1 MTKRRPLTQDYI
13 YYYLLHYMVCDDTI
27 LETKNRNIKS
37 SIKMKELCMC
47 AYHQWSFRSTNGSY
61 NPPFYG

>member
-1 MTKRRPLTQDYI
+1 
-13 YYYLLHYMVCDDTI
+13 MVCDDTI

-47 AYHQWSFRSTNGSY
+47 AYHQWSFRSTDGSY
-61 NPPFYG
+61 NPPFTDE